1 MSLRDPQSEIQKMTR
16 KKIRNKTWPR
26 REHTPEDPKEKE
38 VRRKRV
44 KRAGKAEVK
53 SKNKNKHF
61 HNLRV
66 QI

>member
-16 KKIRNKTWPR
+16 KKIRNKIWPR
-26 REHTPEDPKEKE
+26 REHTPQDPKEKE

-53 SKNKNKHF
+53 SKKQKQAF
-61 HNLRV
+61 P
-66 QI
+66 